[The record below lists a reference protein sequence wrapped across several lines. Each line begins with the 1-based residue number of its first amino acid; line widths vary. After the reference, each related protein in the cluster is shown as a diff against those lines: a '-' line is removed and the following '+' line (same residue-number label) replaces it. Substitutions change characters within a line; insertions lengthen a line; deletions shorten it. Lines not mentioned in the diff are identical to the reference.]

1 MGVAIDG
8 TMSFLS
14 WFHQGAKAGL
24 CRPEAARLAYSRVA
38 PGMLDTMFIA
48 GLGLLVLALSG
59 LGFMQQFGLAA
70 IGVMAAA
77 MVGTLM
83 VLPAMATSPLGRF
96 FGAEPA
102 AIEEAETLEAAKTQ
116 AAGATEPIEYGVRT
130 GRMDAAAEKGPA
142 APPHRARPGI
152 PAEDLQEA
160 AEGPH
165 AALHARLQRLR
176 RPSGDSPTP

>member
-1 MGVAIDG
+1 VAIDG

-38 PGMLDTMFIA
+38 PGMFDTMLIA

-59 LGFMQQFGLAA
+59 LAFMQQFGLAA
-70 IGVMAAA
+70 IGVMGAA

-102 AIEEAETLEAAKTQ
+102 AIEDAEAIGSAKPQ
-116 AAGATEPIEYGVRT
+116 AASAAEQAEYGVRP
-130 GRMDAAAEKGPA
+130 GRTDAAAERGPA

-176 RPSGDSPTP
+176 RPTGDSPTP